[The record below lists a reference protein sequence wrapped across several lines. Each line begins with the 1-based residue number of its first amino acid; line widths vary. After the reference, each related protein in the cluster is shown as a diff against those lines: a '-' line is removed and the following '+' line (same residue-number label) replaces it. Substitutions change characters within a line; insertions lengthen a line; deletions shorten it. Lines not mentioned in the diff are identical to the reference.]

1 MFLTAEFMYKSHGI
15 LGFFLRQHSPRRY
28 FQKTETGKYSF
39 QVTVNA
45 KKKVSHSLVSNQKI
59 IALVEKWYS
68 TW

>member
-1 MFLTAEFMYKSHGI
+1 MFLTAEFMYESHGI

-45 KKKVSHSLVSNQKI
+45 EKRSLTLWALFKKFK
-59 IALVEKWYS
+59 ALVEKRYS